1 MSTVVVA
8 VETTSTPFPA
18 GTVPAGIV
26 ISLSG
31 GAVAPQTVTAAP
43 YSASFSD
50 VPPGTYT
57 ASAQAVD
64 ASGNALGAAA
74 VSAEFTIA
82 APDVNV
88 DVPSTVTVTVSA

>member
-1 MSTVVVA
+1 MSTVIVSVA
-8 VETTSTPFPA
+8 TQPVAFPS

-31 GAVAPQTVTAAP
+31 GAIAPQTVNAAP
-43 YSASFSD
+43 YSASFTD
-50 VPPGTYT
+50 VAPGQYT

-82 APDVNV
+82 APDVSIDIPQTV
-88 DVPSTVTVTVSA
+88 SVTVQ

>member
-1 MSTVVVA
+1 MATVIVSVATSPVAFPST
-8 VETTSTPFPA
+8 
-18 GTVPAGIV
+18 TVPAGIV
-26 ISLSG
+26 ITLSG
-31 GAVAPQTVTAAP
+31 GIAPQTVTAAP

-50 VPPGTYT
+50 VAPGTYT

-88 DVPSTVTVTVSA
+88 DIPSTVTVQVS

>member
-1 MSTVVVA
+1 MSTVIVSVA
-8 VETTSTPFPA
+8 TASTPFPA

-26 ISLSG
+26 ITLSG
-31 GAVAPQTVTAAP
+31 GIAPQTVTAAP

-50 VPPGTYT
+50 VAPGQYT
-57 ASAQAVD
+57 ASAQAID
-64 ASGNALGAAA
+64 SAGNALGAAA

-88 DVPSTVTVTVSA
+88 DIPQTVSVTVQ

>member
-1 MSTVVVA
+1 MSTVIVTVA
-8 VETTSTPFPA
+8 TASTPFPA

-26 ISLSG
+26 ITLSG

-50 VPPGTYT
+50 VVPGSYT

-74 VSAEFTIA
+74 VSAEFTVA
-82 APDVNV
+82 APVNIDVPQTVNV
-88 DVPSTVTVTVSA
+88 TVQ

>member
-1 MSTVVVA
+1 MSTVIVSVA
-8 VETTSTPFPA
+8 TASTPFPA
-18 GTVPAGIV
+18 GTVAAGIV
-26 ISLSG
+26 ITLSG
-31 GAVAPQTVTAAP
+31 GIAPQTVTAAP

-50 VPPGTYT
+50 VAPGTYT

-74 VSAEFTIA
+74 VSTEFTIA

-88 DVPSTVTVTVSA
+88 DIPQTISVTVQ